1 MEGSEGK
8 GLGTC
13 FKLHTLN
20 LLDETQASKL
30 NSQRHHRPNIEF
42 QGKIVNLHF
51 TATVKMEGPS
61 TKNFFFF
68 SFLALSRPLLTM
80 FLDFSDYQD
89 ALIEE
94 DRQLSK
100 SGR

>member
-61 TKNFFFF
+61 TKNLIFFIFWHF
-68 SFLALSRPLLTM
+68 QGPC
-80 FLDFSDYQD
+80 
-89 ALIEE
+89 
-94 DRQLSK
+94 
-100 SGR
+100 